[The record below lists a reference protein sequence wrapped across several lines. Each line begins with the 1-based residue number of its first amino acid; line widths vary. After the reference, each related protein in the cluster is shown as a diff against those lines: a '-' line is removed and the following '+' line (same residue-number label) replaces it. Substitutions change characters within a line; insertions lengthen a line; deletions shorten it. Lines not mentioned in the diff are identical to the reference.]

1 MNRLKDLRVTNKM
14 TVRELAEKSGVV
26 FSTISALETG
36 KRRMTLNHAKALSKV
51 FGVSVDYMMG
61 TDAIYYA
68 GSFEDALNNLLL
80 DMVDDITAA
89 SVQNNLS
96 TRTRLIYVIIERLVE
111 SDLSDSDLE
120 AVLLYVDGLID
131 KKGDK

>member
-1 MNRLKDLRVTNKM
+1 MNKLKELRLRNQITQ
-14 TVRELAEKSGVV
+14 EKVSEDTG
-26 FSTISALETG
+26 ISRATLYYLETG
-36 KRRMTLNHAKALSKV
+36 KRPMRKQHADILAPY

-96 TRTRLIYVIIERLVE
+96 TRTRLIYVIIERLLE

-120 AVLLYVDGLID
+120 AVLLYVDTLID